1 MKKQL
6 PVGEAAPDF
15 SLATVNGEGFRLS
28 EAVAGGPV
36 VVAFYKASC
45 PTCQLTFPF
54 LQRIYAQSRNDPRFR
69 IIGISQDDIEETKA
83 FIQQEGI
90 GFEVLIDEHPYAVS
104 SAYGVEFVPTI
115 FIVGE
120 NGKIELSDY
129 GFSKATLSEIGKP
142 VEVFSPNDG
151 LPATRPG

>member
-1 MKKQL
+1 MKQL
-6 PVGEAAPDF
+6 PVGKTAPDF
-15 SLATVNGEGFRLS
+15 SLATVKGEDFRLS
-28 EAVAGGPV
+28 EAVADGPV
-36 VVAFYKASC
+36 VLAFYKASC

-54 LQRIYAQSRNDPRFR
+54 LQRIYAESRNNPRLR
-69 IIGISQDDIEETKA
+69 IVGISQDEIEETKT
-83 FIQQEGI
+83 FIDQLGI

-115 FIVGE
+115 FVVGE

-142 VEVFSPNDG
+142 GQVFSPNDG